1 MTSIEATT
9 HLRLV
14 GVNEASQGTAQRA
27 RQAVTAENRAA
38 AANTGLDPTDPRW
51 VLAVRA
57 YSQLQGTA
65 LTFDRRQ
72 RLLRSAEGLGVR
84 PFDANMIIAIV
95 QDHARRGA
103 PLSSAASTVAMLEPP
118 ARRRQSDGAV
128 LVRWIAAIASAL
140 TANAFLIWW
149 LLG

>member
-9 HLRLV
+9 QLRLV
-14 GVNEASQGTAQRA
+14 GVSEASEGTAQRA

-38 AANTGLDPTDPRW
+38 AANPDLDPTDPRW

-57 YSQLQGTA
+57 YSQLQGSA

-72 RLLRSAEGLGVR
+72 QLMRTADGMGVR
-84 PFDANMIIAIV
+84 QFDANMIIAIV

-103 PLSSAASTVAMLEPP
+103 PLSSAAGTVALLEPP
-118 ARRRQSDGAV
+118 ARRRRDNGAV
-128 LVRWIAAIASAL
+128 MLRWIAAITSAVG
-140 TANAFLIWW
+140 ANAFLIWW